1 MTRDRSLEATVLLQD
16 ILIVLAAMM
25 LSRGAHALLV
35 NLVPT
40 LKPPVAAGD
49 YAHLL
54 LVFLP
59 TWIFAADRLGIH
71 RLRTLTGGK
80 LEIARRVIL
89 TQAWGIAAIGL
100 ILTFA
105 QVSLNRSLIIVFLAL
120 STTML
125 LVAKALQAPWLE
137 RRRGQS
143 RVLLIGDAPAEVAG
157 EFERLRG
164 RHVERWTGDDV
175 AGLKARF
182 RTGAVDEVVLS
193 GRLPPDQLAAFVGAC
208 AEAGLPV
215 FIPIPL
221 EPQALPLPAPEVET
235 VGNNDYVV
243 YQPRKLDS
251 GVLAAKAIADRVLA
265 AVLIVL
271 FAPIMLLVALAV
283 LISVGRPVL
292 FVQRRAGLY
301 GHPFPMLKFRTM
313 HAGADAK
320 RAALGVLNEMD
331 GPVFKMRDDPRVTA
345 HRTDPA
351 PHQPRRAAAAV
362 QRAGRPDEHRRA
374 AAAAARRDPG
384 ADRPPPPPPVDPPG
398 AHLSVAGERAQR
410 SDVRGVDGAGPRIR
424 RQLDA
429 VAGPRDPAAHHPGDR
444 QPPRRAVAAQKF
456 TCAGGHLWCVVHRPH
471 QR

>member
-16 ILIVLAAMM
+16 ILVVVAAMM

-35 NLVPT
+35 AAVPA
-40 LKPPVAAGD
+40 LKPPVAAAD

-71 RLRTLTGGK
+71 RLQTLTGAK
-80 LEIARRVIL
+80 LEIVRRVIL
-89 TQAWGIAAIGL
+89 TQAWGVAAIGL

-105 QVSLNRSLIIVFLAL
+105 QVSLNRSLIVVFLVM
-120 STTML
+120 STAML

-143 RVLLIGDAPAEVAG
+143 RVLLIGDAPVEVEG

-164 RHVERWTGDDV
+164 RQVERWTGSDP
-175 AGLKARF
+175 AALEARF
-182 RTGAVDEVVLS
+182 RAGAIDEVVLA
-193 GRLPPDQLAAFVGAC
+193 GHLPPEQRRAFVGAC

-215 FIPIPL
+215 FLPVPL
-221 EPQALPLPAPEVET
+221 EPQSLPLPAPDVET
-235 VGNNDYVV
+235 VGNSDYVV

-251 GVLAAKAIADRVLA
+251 GVVVAKAIADRVLA

-283 LISVGRPVL
+283 LVSVGRPVL

-313 HAGADAK
+313 HAGADGK
-320 RAALGVLNEMD
+320 RAALGALNEMD
-331 GPVFKMRDDPRVTA
+331 GPVFKMRDDPRVTSLGRILR
-345 HRTDPA
+345 RTSLDELPQLFNVLA
-351 PHQPRRAAAAV
+351 GQMSIVGPRPLPLEETEALS
-362 QRAGRPDEHRRA
+362 GRHRR
-374 AAAAARRDPG
+374 RLSIRPG
-384 ADRPPPPPPVDPPG
+384 LTCLWQVSG
-398 AHLSVAGERAQR
+398 R
-410 SDVRGVDGAGPRIR
+410 SDLTFAEWMALDLEYVDSWTLWLDVAILLRTIPAIVSRRGAR
-424 RQLDA
+424 
-429 VAGPRDPAAHHPGDR
+429 
-444 QPPRRAVAAQKF
+444 
-456 TCAGGHLWCVVHRPH
+456 
-471 QR
+471 